1 MHSFLI
7 AFETQPNTTMLSN
20 SQLNSLIESRV
31 AGRSLPQPFYTDDAV
46 YERDL
51 ELIWERQWI
60 FAGVAAQIRTPGNW
74 FTLEVG
80 ASSIVVIRD
89 RSNTIRAFY
98 NTCRHRGS
106 RICAGDEGSSGTLV
120 CPYHQWT
127 YGLDGKLLFAREMGV
142 EFDASQYALKPVHC
156 ESVEGYIFISLAA
169 TPAPFDEFRR
179 QVAPYIRP
187 HGLDRAKVAY
197 QSTIVEK
204 GNWKLV
210 LENNRE
216 CYHCSASHPEL
227 LRTISEFDGPTDP
240 RFGGDYAE
248 KCEKDE
254 ARWTAAGLPYKPIE
268 TSDGYRM
275 VRAAMERGLSFTL
288 SGELACK
295 KLLGTNEDADVGS
308 LRLLRFPN
316 TWNHVLSDHA
326 IAFRLLPLSA
336 TETQVTTW
344 WLVNEDAVEG
354 EDYDLDDLTA
364 VWKATNAQDQRLV
377 EANQQGIHSKGYQ
390 PGPYSPLVER
400 GVTEFI
406 EWYLAT
412 LTSELTSAPKIIPV
426 ECIA

>member
-1 MHSFLI
+1 MHSFLH
-7 AFETQPNTTMLSN
+7 AFETQSNTTMLSN
-20 SQLNSLIESRV
+20 SQLTSLIESRV
-31 AGRSLPQPFYTDDAV
+31 AGRSLPQPFYTDQAV

-60 FAGVAAQIRTPGNW
+60 FAGVSAQIPKPGNW

-89 RSNTIRAFY
+89 RTQAIRAFY

-106 RICAGDEGSSGTLV
+106 RICAGDKGSSGTLV

-127 YGLDGKLLFAREMGV
+127 YGLDGKLMFAKEMGT

-156 ESVEGYIFISLAA
+156 ESVEGYIFISLAV
-169 TPAPFDEFRR
+169 TPSPFDEFRR
-179 QVAPYIRP
+179 QVSPYIRP
-187 HGLDRAKVAY
+187 HGLDHAKVAFE
-197 QSTIVEK
+197 STIVEK

-240 RFGGDYAE
+240 RFGGEYAE

-254 ARWTAAGLPYKPIE
+254 ARWAAAGLPFKPIE
-268 TSDGYRM
+268 TTGGYRM
-275 VRAAMERGLSFTL
+275 VRAAMERGRSFTL
-288 SGELACK
+288 SGELACR
-295 KLLGTNEDADVGS
+295 KLLGTNQDPDVGS

-377 EANQQGIHSKGYQ
+377 EANQQGINSKGYQ

-406 EWYLAT
+406 DWYLAT
-412 LTSELTSAPKIIPV
+412 LKSELAGTPKTIPV

>member
-1 MHSFLI
+1 
-7 AFETQPNTTMLSN
+7 MLSN
-20 SQLNSLIESRV
+20 SQLISLIESRV
-31 AGRSLPQPFYTDDAV
+31 NGHSLPQPFYTDEAV
-46 YERDL
+46 FERDL
-51 ELIWERQWI
+51 ELIWERQWLL
-60 FAGVAAQIRTPGNW
+60 AGVAAQIPKPGNW

-80 ASSIVVIRD
+80 SSSIVVIRD
-89 RSNTIRAFY
+89 RSKEIRAFY

-106 RICAGDEGSSGTLV
+106 RICAGDKGSSGTLV

-127 YGLDGKLLFAREMGV
+127 YGLDGKLLFSKEMGG
-142 EFDASQYALKPVHC
+142 EFDASQYSLKPVHC
-156 ESVEGYIFISLAA
+156 ESVEGYIFISLAV
-169 TPAPFDEFRR
+169 TPPPFEEFRR
-179 QVAPYIRP
+179 QVSPYIQP
-187 HGLDRAKVAY
+187 HGLDNAKVAFE
-197 QSTIVEK
+197 STIVEK

-216 CYHCSASHPEL
+216 CYHCTGSHPEL

-240 RFGGDYAE
+240 RFGGEYAQ

-254 ARWTAAGLPYKPIE
+254 ARWTANGLPYKPIE
-268 TSDGYRM
+268 TDEGYRM
-275 VRAAMERGLSFTL
+275 VRAAMERGVSFTMN
-288 SGELACK
+288 GDLACT
-295 KLLGTNEDADVGS
+295 KLLGTNLDEDVGS

-344 WLVNEDAVEG
+344 WLVSADAAEG
-354 EDYDLDDLTA
+354 EDYDLDNLTA

-377 EANQQGIHSKGYQ
+377 EANQQGINSRGYQ

-406 EWYLAT
+406 EWYLST
-412 LTSELTSAPKIIPV
+412 LKTELKSKPRAIAV
-426 ECIA
+426 ECIAE